1 MTSDVLRASRLERGR
16 RECVCR
22 RSRTLRCGLV
32 LAGRPT
38 FGMVFLHWRVWR
50 TDKVETFVD
59 RCVLVLKKKRNNRI
73 EQELI
78 SKEHVYWPREQFT
91 KKNGIGF

>member
-1 MTSDVLRASRLERGR
+1 
-16 RECVCR
+16 
-22 RSRTLRCGLV
+22 
-32 LAGRPT
+32 
-38 FGMVFLHWRVWR
+38 MVFLHWRVSR

-78 SKEHVYWPREQFT
+78 SKEHVYWPREQFST
-91 KKNGIGF
+91 KIGIRFYDQFVVWKSSSIDKENNQLKSIKFKKI